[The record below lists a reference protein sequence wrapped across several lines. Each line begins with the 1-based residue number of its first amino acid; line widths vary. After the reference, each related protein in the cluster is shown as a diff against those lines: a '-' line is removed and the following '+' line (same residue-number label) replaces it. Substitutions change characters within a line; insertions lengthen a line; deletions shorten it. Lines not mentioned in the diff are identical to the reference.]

1 MQNRAGIITYV
12 LLQLQYHNI
21 LILLHIL
28 LVPSW
33 WAAFVLALWII
44 LEMGGGRYHTHC
56 ETNETNILVSS
67 ENMIMH
73 LFDSLRLALL
83 L

>member
-1 MQNRAGIITYV
+1 MRNRASIITYV

-21 LILLHIL
+21 LILLYIL

-44 LEMGGGRYHTHC
+44 LETGERD
-56 ETNETNILVSS
+56 
-67 ENMIMH
+67 IMH
-73 LFDSLRLALL
+73 VVKLMRPTFWCHLRI
-83 L
+83 

>member
-1 MQNRAGIITYV
+1 MQNRASIITYV

-21 LILLHIL
+21 LILLYIV

-44 LEMGGGRYHTHC
+44 LETGEEKSHTLG
-56 ETNETNILVSS
+56 N
-67 ENMIMH
+67 
-73 LFDSLRLALL
+73 
-83 L
+83 